1 MYFVH
6 SHLFNLNFEKIKED
20 MSTIIK
26 KTNLFKAIF
35 NKQTRAIPIVEIL
48 LLILL
53 IVIPLFV
60 GDFLTVI
67 ITRMLILGLLA
78 ISFELCWGYSG
89 IMTFGQGLFF
99 GMGGYAVALFANK
112 ADFVQLW
119 GVIPIGIII
128 GMCASFLVAWLL
140 LLGKRPP
147 ELIFIALGTL
157 TFSYAAERLV
167 AGWYWVGGGN
177 GMSIYEYLRIG
188 SFEVEPG
195 LLFYYIAAT
204 ILLLV
209 YLASRFLVKSQF
221 GLVLAG
227 TRQNEKRLA
236 FLGYKVQKFKALVF
250 CFAGAIA
257 GLGGGLYAHHEGFI
271 GPGNMGI
278 GISTMAVIYALFGG
292 AGSLIGPIIG
302 VLAIESIS
310 FTLSDID
317 AVRGY
322 WATILGVILLVVV
335 TFKQDGLLGFVV
347 TQRERI
353 GTFGILKSTE
363 HKPSENS
370 QHLKNEKKDASS

>member
-1 MYFVH
+1 MYFVY
-6 SHLFNLNFEKIKED
+6 SRLFNLNFEEIKED
-20 MSTIIK
+20 MSTIK
-26 KTNLFKAIF
+26 KNTNLIKAIF

-250 CFAGAIA
+250 CFAGSIA

-310 FTLSDID
+310 FMLSDID

-353 GTFGILKSTE
+353 GTFGIIKSTGQ
-363 HKPSENS
+363 KFSENS

>member
-6 SHLFNLNFEKIKED
+6 SRLFKLNFEKIKED
-20 MSTIIK
+20 MSTIK
-26 KTNLFKAIF
+26 KNTNLFKAIF

-322 WATILGVILLVVV
+322 WATILGIILLVVV

-353 GTFGILKSTE
+353 GTFGILKSTGQ
-363 HKPSENS
+363 KSSENS

>member
-6 SHLFNLNFEKIKED
+6 SRLFNLNFEKIKED

>member
-1 MYFVH
+1 MYFVC
-6 SHLFNLNFEKIKED
+6 SRLFNLNFEKIKAD
-20 MSTIIK
+20 MSTIK
-26 KTNLFKAIF
+26 KNTNLIKAIF
-35 NKQTRAIPIVEIL
+35 NKQTRVIPIVEIL

-250 CFAGAIA
+250 CFAGSIA

-310 FTLSDID
+310 FMLSDID

-353 GTFGILKSTE
+353 GTFGIIKSTGQ
-363 HKPSENS
+363 KFSENS

>member
-1 MYFVH
+1 MYFVY
-6 SHLFNLNFEKIKED
+6 SRLFNLNFEKIKED
-20 MSTIIK
+20 MSTIK
-26 KTNLFKAIF
+26 KNTNLFKAIF

-209 YLASRFLVKSQF
+209 YLASRFLVRSQF

-353 GTFGILKSTE
+353 GTFGIIKSTGQ
-363 HKPSENS
+363 KSSENS

>member
-1 MYFVH
+1 MYFVY
-6 SHLFNLNFEKIKED
+6 SRLFNLNFEKIKED
-20 MSTIIK
+20 MSTIK
-26 KTNLFKAIF
+26 KNTNLFKAIF

-353 GTFGILKSTE
+353 GTFGIIKSTGQ
-363 HKPSENS
+363 KSSENS

>member
-1 MYFVH
+1 MYFVY
-6 SHLFNLNFEKIKED
+6 SRLFNLNFKNIKAD
-20 MSTIIK
+20 MSTIK
-26 KTNLFKAIF
+26 KNTNLIKAIF
-35 NKQTRAIPIVEIL
+35 NKQTRVIPIVEIL

-302 VLAIESIS
+302 VLAIECIS
-310 FTLSDID
+310 FMLSDID

-353 GTFGILKSTE
+353 GTFGIIKSTGQ
-363 HKPSENS
+363 KFSENS

>member
-6 SHLFNLNFEKIKED
+6 SRLFNLNFEKIKED

-35 NKQTRAIPIVEIL
+35 NKQPRAIPIVEIL

>member
-1 MYFVH
+1 MYF
-6 SHLFNLNFEKIKED
+6 SHNRLLNLNLKYSKED
-20 MSTIIK
+20 MSPIK
-26 KTNLFKAIF
+26 KKASLFKKFF
-35 NKQTRAIPIVEIL
+35 NRQAGVIPIVEIL
-48 LLILL
+48 LLIIL
-53 IVIPLFV
+53 IIIPFFV

-67 ITRMLILGLLA
+67 ITRMLILALLA

-119 GVIPIGIII
+119 GVIPIGLIV
-128 GMCASFLVAWLL
+128 GMCASFLIAWLL

-167 AGWYWVGGGN
+167 VGWYWVGGGN
-177 GMSIYEYLRIG
+177 GMSIFEYLRIG

-195 LLFYYIAAT
+195 RLFYYIVAT

-209 YLASRFLVKSQF
+209 YVTSRFLVRSQF

-227 TRQNEKRLA
+227 ARQNEKRLA
-236 FLGYKVQKFKALVF
+236 FLGYKVQKFKAIVF

-271 GPGNMGI
+271 GPGNVGI
-278 GISTMAVIYALFGG
+278 GISTMAVLYALFGG

-322 WATILGVILLVVV
+322 WPIILGVILLVVV

-353 GTFGILKSTE
+353 GSFGILKSTE
-363 HKPSENS
+363 SKPSETS
-370 QHLKNEKKDASS
+370 QHLKNEKNDSPS

>member
-1 MYFVH
+1 MYFLH
-6 SHLFNLNFEKIKED
+6 NRLLNLNLKYSKED
-20 MSTIIK
+20 MSPIK
-26 KTNLFKAIF
+26 KKASLFKKILNRQAGV
-35 NKQTRAIPIVEIL
+35 IPIVEIL
-48 LLILL
+48 LLIIL
-53 IVIPLFV
+53 IIIPFFV

-67 ITRMLILGLLA
+67 ITRMLILALLA

-119 GVIPIGIII
+119 GVIPIGLIV
-128 GMCASFLVAWLL
+128 GMCASFLIAWLL

-177 GMSIYEYLRIG
+177 GMSIFEYLRIG

-195 LLFYYIAAT
+195 RLFYYIVAT

-209 YLASRFLVKSQF
+209 YVTSRFLVRSQF

-227 TRQNEKRLA
+227 ARQNEKRLA
-236 FLGYKVQKFKALVF
+236 FLGYKVQKFKAIVF

-271 GPGNMGI
+271 GPGNVGI
-278 GISTMAVIYALFGG
+278 GISTMAVLYALFGG

-322 WATILGVILLVVV
+322 WPIILGVILLVVV

-353 GTFGILKSTE
+353 GSFGILKSTE
-363 HKPSENS
+363 SKPSETS
-370 QHLKNEKKDASS
+370 QHLKNEKNDSPS

>member
-6 SHLFNLNFEKIKED
+6 SRLFNLNFEKIKED
-20 MSTIIK
+20 MSTIK
-26 KTNLFKAIF
+26 KNTNLFKAIF

-195 LLFYYIAAT
+195 LLFYYIAAS

-353 GTFGILKSTE
+353 GTFGILKSTGQ
-363 HKPSENS
+363 KSSENS

>member
-1 MYFVH
+1 MYFVY
-6 SHLFNLNFEKIKED
+6 SRLFNLTFEKIKED
-20 MSTIIK
+20 MSTIK
-26 KTNLFKAIF
+26 KNTNLFKAIF

-353 GTFGILKSTE
+353 GTFGIIKSTGQ
-363 HKPSENS
+363 KSSENS

>member
-1 MYFVH
+1 MFLLH
-6 SHLFNLNFEKIKED
+6 SRLLNSNFDNVKED
-20 MSTIIK
+20 MSQIIN
-26 KTNLFKAIF
+26 KTSLFKAILH
-35 NKQTRAIPIVEIL
+35 KKGRVIPIVEIL

-53 IVIPLFV
+53 IITPLFV
-60 GDFLTVI
+60 GDYLTVI

-112 ADFVQLW
+112 ADFLQLW
-119 GVIPIGIII
+119 GVVPIGLIV
-128 GMCASFLVAWLL
+128 GACASFLVAWLL

-147 ELIFIALGTL
+147 ELIFVALGTL
-157 TFSYAAERLV
+157 TFAYAAERLV

-177 GMSIYEYLRIG
+177 GMSIFEYLRIG

-195 LLFYYIAAT
+195 RLFYYIVAT

-209 YLASRFLVKSQF
+209 YLASRLLVRSQF

-271 GPGNMGI
+271 GPGNVGI
-278 GISTMAVIYALFGG
+278 GISTMAVLYALFGG

-322 WATILGVILLVVV
+322 WPIILGVILLVVV

-353 GTFGILKSTE
+353 GSFGIIKSTE
-363 HKPSENS
+363 SKSLENLQS
-370 QHLKNEKKDASS
+370 LKNEKKDVSS

>member
-1 MYFVH
+1 MYF
-6 SHLFNLNFEKIKED
+6 SHNRLLNLNLKYSKED
-20 MSTIIK
+20 MSPIK
-26 KTNLFKAIF
+26 KKASLFKKFF
-35 NKQTRAIPIVEIL
+35 NRQAGVIPIVEIL
-48 LLILL
+48 LLIIL
-53 IVIPLFV
+53 IIIPFFV

-67 ITRMLILGLLA
+67 ITRMLILALLA

-119 GVIPIGIII
+119 GVIPIGLIV
-128 GMCASFLVAWLL
+128 GMCASFLIAWLL

-177 GMSIYEYLRIG
+177 GMSIFEYLRIG

-195 LLFYYIAAT
+195 RLFYYIVAT

-209 YLASRFLVKSQF
+209 YVTSRFLVRSQF

-227 TRQNEKRLA
+227 ARQNEKRLA
-236 FLGYKVQKFKALVF
+236 FLGYKVQKFKAIVF

-271 GPGNMGI
+271 GPGNVGI
-278 GISTMAVIYALFGG
+278 GISTMAVLYALFGG

-322 WATILGVILLVVV
+322 WPIILGVILLVVV

-353 GTFGILKSTE
+353 GSFGILKSTE
-363 HKPSENS
+363 SKPSETS
-370 QHLKNEKKDASS
+370 QHLKNEKNDSPS

>member
-1 MYFVH
+1 
-6 SHLFNLNFEKIKED
+6 
-20 MSTIIK
+20 MSQIK
-26 KTNLFKAIF
+26 KKTSSFKTILQ
-35 NKQTRAIPIVEIL
+35 KQARVIPIVEIL

-53 IVIPLFV
+53 IVIPFFV
-60 GDFLTVI
+60 GDYLTVI
-67 ITRMLILGLLA
+67 ITRMLILALLA

-99 GMGGYAVALFANK
+99 GIGGYAVALFANK

-119 GVIPIGIII
+119 GVIPIGLIF

-177 GMSIYEYLRIG
+177 GMSIFEYLRIG

-195 LLFYYIAAT
+195 RLFYYIVAT

-209 YLASRFLVKSQF
+209 YLASRFLVRSQF

-257 GLGGGLYAHHEGFI
+257 GLLGALTKGKLSFWKCGYRHFNYGCPLCSFWRSWVIDWTNYWCFGYRKYFLYFI
-271 GPGNMGI
+271 R
-278 GISTMAVIYALFGG
+278 Y
-292 AGSLIGPIIG
+292 
-302 VLAIESIS
+302 
-310 FTLSDID
+310 
-317 AVRGY
+317 R
-322 WATILGVILLVVV
+322 
-335 TFKQDGLLGFVV
+335 
-347 TQRERI
+347 RC
-353 GTFGILKSTE
+353 
-363 HKPSENS
+363 
-370 QHLKNEKKDASS
+370 

>member
-1 MYFVH
+1 M
-6 SHLFNLNFEKIKED
+6 LQIINKI
-20 MSTIIK
+20 SC
-26 KTNLFKAIF
+26 FKAILHP
-35 NKQTRAIPIVEIL
+35 QGRVIPIVEIL

-53 IVIPLFV
+53 VITPLFV
-60 GDFLTVI
+60 GDYLTVI

-112 ADFVQLW
+112 ADFLQLW
-119 GVIPIGIII
+119 GVVPIGLIV
-128 GMCASFLVAWLL
+128 GACASFLVAWLL

-147 ELIFIALGTL
+147 ELIFLALGTL
-157 TFSYAAERLV
+157 TFAYAAERLV

-177 GMSIYEYLRIG
+177 GMSIFEYLRIG

-195 LLFYYIAAT
+195 RLFYYIVAT

-209 YLASRFLVKSQF
+209 YLACRLLVRSQF

-257 GLGGGLYAHHEGFI
+257 GLGGSLYAHHEGFI
-271 GPGNMGI
+271 GPGNVGI
-278 GISTMAVIYALFGG
+278 GISTMAVLYALFGG

-302 VLAIESIS
+302 VIAIESIS

-322 WATILGVILLVVV
+322 WPIILGVILLLVV

-353 GTFGILKSTE
+353 GSFGIIKSTE
-363 HKPSENS
+363 SKSLENLHS
-370 QHLKNEKKDASS
+370 LKNEKKDVSS

>member
-1 MYFVH
+1 MYFVC
-6 SHLFNLNFEKIKED
+6 SRLFNLNFEKIKAD
-20 MSTIIK
+20 MSTIK
-26 KTNLFKAIF
+26 KNTNLIKAIF
-35 NKQTRAIPIVEIL
+35 NKQTRVIPIVEIL

-250 CFAGAIA
+250 CFAGSIA

-310 FTLSDID
+310 FMLSDID

-363 HKPSENS
+363 QKSSENS

>member
-1 MYFVH
+1 
-6 SHLFNLNFEKIKED
+6 
-20 MSTIIK
+20 MSQIK
-26 KTNLFKAIF
+26 KKTSSFKTILQ
-35 NKQTRAIPIVEIL
+35 KQARVIPIVEIL

-53 IVIPLFV
+53 IVIPFFV
-60 GDFLTVI
+60 GDYLTVI

-99 GMGGYAVALFANK
+99 GIGGYAVALFANK

-119 GVIPIGIII
+119 GVIPIGLIF

-177 GMSIYEYLRIG
+177 GMSIFEYLRIG

-195 LLFYYIAAT
+195 RLFYYIVAT

-209 YLASRFLVKSQF
+209 YLASRFLVRSQF

-271 GPGNMGI
+271 GPGNVGI
-278 GISTMAVIYALFGG
+278 GISTMAVLYALFGG

-322 WATILGVILLVVV
+322 WPIILGVILLVVV

-353 GTFGILKSTE
+353 GTFGILKSAD
-363 HKPSENS
+363 HKSSKNS
-370 QHLKNEKKDASS
+370 QHLKNEKNDSTS

>member
-1 MYFVH
+1 MYFLR
-6 SHLFNLNFEKIKED
+6 SRLLNLNLKYSKED
-20 MSTIIK
+20 MSPIIK
-26 KTNLFKAIF
+26 KASLFKKILYRQAGV
-35 NKQTRAIPIVEIL
+35 IPIVEIL

-53 IVIPLFV
+53 IIIPFFV
-60 GDFLTVI
+60 GDFLTII
-67 ITRMLILGLLA
+67 ITRMLILALLA

-119 GVIPIGIII
+119 GVIPIGLIV
-128 GMCASFLVAWLL
+128 GMCASFLIAWLL

-177 GMSIYEYLRIG
+177 GMSIFEYLRIG

-195 LLFYYIAAT
+195 RLFYYIVAT

-209 YLASRFLVKSQF
+209 YLTSRFLVRSQF

-227 TRQNEKRLA
+227 ARQNEKRLA
-236 FLGYKVQKFKALVF
+236 FLGYKVQKFKAIVF

-271 GPGNMGI
+271 GPGNVGI
-278 GISTMAVIYALFGG
+278 GISTMAVLYALFGG

-322 WATILGVILLVVV
+322 WPIILGVILLVVV

-353 GTFGILKSTE
+353 GSFGILKATE
-363 HKPSENS
+363 SKPSETS
-370 QHLKNEKKDASS
+370 QHLKNEKNDSPS

>member
-1 MYFVH
+1 MYFVC
-6 SHLFNLNFEKIKED
+6 SRLFNLNFEEIKED
-20 MSTIIK
+20 MSTIK
-26 KTNLFKAIF
+26 KNTNLIKAIF

-353 GTFGILKSTE
+353 GTFGIIKSTGQ
-363 HKPSENS
+363 KFSENS

>member
-20 MSTIIK
+20 MSTIKK

-140 LLGKRPP
+140 LLGRRPP

-188 SFEVEPG
+188 TFEVESG

-363 HKPSENS
+363 QKSSENS

>member
-1 MYFVH
+1 
-6 SHLFNLNFEKIKED
+6 
-20 MSTIIK
+20 MSQIEN
-26 KTNLFKAIF
+26 KTNLFDTTFK
-35 NKQTRAIPIVEIL
+35 KPVRAIPIVEIF

-53 IVIPLFV
+53 IIIPLFV
-60 GDFLTVI
+60 GDYLTVI

-89 IMTFGQGLFF
+89 IMSFGQGLFF

-119 GVIPIGIII
+119 GVIPIGLIV

-140 LLGKRPP
+140 LLGKRQP
-147 ELIFIALGTL
+147 ELIFVALGTL
-157 TFSYAAERLV
+157 TFAYAAERLV

-177 GMSIYEYLRIG
+177 GMSIYEYLKIG

-195 LLFYYIAAT
+195 RLFYYIVAA

-209 YLASRFLVKSQF
+209 YLASRLVVRSQF

-271 GPGNMGI
+271 GPGNVGI
-278 GISTMAVIYALFGG
+278 GISTMAVLYALFGG
-292 AGSLIGPIIG
+292 AGSLIGPILG
-302 VLAIESIS
+302 VLAIESIA

-317 AVRGY
+317 SVRGY
-322 WATILGVILLVVV
+322 WPIFLGVILLAVV

-353 GTFGILKSTE
+353 GSFGIIKSTE
-363 HKPSENS
+363 SEPLKNLQS
-370 QHLKNEKKDASS
+370 LKNEKKDASS